1 MHMSD
6 MESLKGRGIL
16 LMRRKKEKT
25 KAARLR
31 ADGQRK
37 ESMN

>member
-6 MESLKGRGIL
+6 MESLKVRGIL
-16 LMRRKKEKT
+16 LTRRKEKT